1 MKQMSLDSTATGF
14 ERKTK
19 RTRKREFL
27 DEMSLVVPWSE
38 LVALVTPHAP
48 ARGAKGGRPPFPV
61 ETMLRIHFLQ
71 QWFNLSDPAME
82 EALYDTPM
90 FREFAGLDMG
100 EDHLPDES
108 TILRFRHLLEAHH
121 LSVQILATVNATL
134 TAKGLLLKQ
143 GTVVDATLIAAPS
156 STKNQDGERD
166 PEMHQTKK
174 GNQWHFGMKAHAGV
188 DADSGLVHSVATT
201 AANAHDVTQAHALL
215 HGEEA
220 DVFADSGYRGVEKRE
235 EIQAQHPDVNWHIAM
250 MPGKRKAMDKSTPM
264 GAVLEKLE
272 QTKAR
277 IRAKVEHPFRVIKR
291 QFGFVKVKYRGL
303 AKNTANLVTLF
314 ALSNLWM
321 VRKQLLNMGAQG

>member
-1 MKQMSLDSTATGF
+1 MKQMSLSTTGF

-27 DEMSLVVPWSE
+27 DEMNLVVPWAE
-38 LVALVTPHAP
+38 LVSLIAPHAP
-48 ARGAKGGRPPFPV
+48 QPGAKGGRPPFAV
-61 ETMLRIHFLQ
+61 DTMLRIHFLQ

-82 EALYDTPM
+82 EALYDTAL
-90 FREFAGLDMG
+90 FREFAGLDVG

-108 TILRFRHLLEAHH
+108 TILRFRHLLEAHN
-121 LSVQILATVNATL
+121 LSIQILATVNATL
-134 TAKGLLLKQ
+134 STKGLLLKQ

-156 STKNQDGERD
+156 STKNNSGERD

-188 DADSGLVHSVATT
+188 DADSGLVHTVTAT
-201 AANAHDVTQAHALL
+201 AANAHDITQASQLL
-215 HGEEA
+215 HGQES

-235 EIQAQHPDVNWHIAM
+235 EVQAQHPQVNWHVAM
-250 MPGKRKAMDKSTPM
+250 MPGKRRALKKDTPM
-264 GAVLEKLE
+264 GAILDKLE

-291 QFGFVKVKYRGL
+291 QFGYVKVKYRGL
-303 AKNTANLVTLF
+303 AKNAANLMTLF

-321 VRKQLLNMGAQG
+321 VRKRLLNMGVQG

>member
-1 MKQMSLDSTATGF
+1 MKQISLSATGF

-19 RTRKREFL
+19 RTRKRQFL
-27 DEMSLVVPWSE
+27 DEMNLVVPWSE

-48 ARGAKGGRPPFPV
+48 TRSAKGGRPPFAV

-100 EDHLPDES
+100 EDRLPDES
-108 TILRFRHLLEAHH
+108 TILRFRHLLEAHN
-121 LSVQILATVNATL
+121 LSLQILATVNATL
-134 TAKGLLLKQ
+134 MAKGLLLKQ

-215 HGEEA
+215 HGEET

-250 MPGKRKAMDKSTPM
+250 MPGKRKMLDKETPM

-272 QTKAR
+272 QAKAS

-321 VRKQLLNMGAQG
+321 VRKRLLNMVAQG